1 MAVNF
6 GTGGPKQAAGTNTAG
21 SSERE
26 DLANFISM
34 ITRDETP
41 FLSSIGKTKSNAIL
55 HEWQTDELTP
65 PTLNAQYEGV
75 GFNDVSGSE
84 PAGLYRTRLGN
95 YCQISSKTV
104 SVSGTKRA
112 VDQAGVADEY
122 AYQLK
127 KRGTEL
133 RRDVEFSLVHTNQSS
148 TQGGIV
154 NPNTAGSITLPTYP
168 AQFSQTPVRQFG
180 GYQAFI
186 NFATDA
192 AQANSNGGTL
202 YIKGPTLVVGPN
214 GQAPVVGAGANGVAT
229 TQLAITASGTTPTSA
244 NDVLYI
250 APGTTNGTGSVFA
263 GTGTAGQVGNG
274 AANTPSTQSLQLTAV
289 DNLMQNIYQNG
300 GKATKIMLSPANRKA
315 FSARAQG
322 AGASSSTIVTSLQ
335 NTANV
340 RRNVDETG
348 SLRQSVE
355 VYMSDFGDIM
365 VVPNYVMG
373 LTSNVTNGGSTT
385 NIADFFGLVYDP
397 MWFQYAS
404 LRPLHEVDLGQ
415 LGDSIIGQIVE
426 EGSLEVRNPK
436 GCGMIVGMNGQ

>member
-1 MAVNF
+1 MATNF
-6 GTGGPKQAAGTNTAG
+6 GTGGPKQAAGSNGAG

-41 FLSSIGKTKSNAIL
+41 FLSSIGKTKANAIL

-65 PTLNAQYEGV
+65 PTINAQYEGV
-75 GFNDVSGSE
+75 GFNDVSGSQ
-84 PAGLYRTRLGN
+84 PAGLFRTRLGN
-95 YCQISSKTV
+95 YCQISAKTV

-148 TQGGIV
+148 SQGGAV
-154 NPNTAGSITLPTYP
+154 GPQSGSLPTYP
-168 AQFSQTPVRQFG
+168 AQFSQTPVRKFG
-180 GYQAFI
+180 GYQAFV
-186 NFATDA
+186 NYATDA

-202 YIKGPTLVVGPN
+202 YIKGPSLVVGPN
-214 GQAPVVGAGANGVAT
+214 GQAPVIGAGANGVAT
-229 TQLAITASGTTPTSA
+229 NQLAITASGGTATGA
-244 NDVLYI
+244 NDVLWI
-250 APGTTNGTGSVFA
+250 APGTTDGTGSVFA

-274 AANTPSTQSLQLTAV
+274 AANTPSTQALQLSAV

-300 GKATKIMLSPANRKA
+300 GKASKLMLSPANRKA

-322 AGASSSTIVTSLQ
+322 AGASSSSIVTNLQ

-340 RRNVDETG
+340 RRNIDEAG

-355 VYMSDFGDIM
+355 IYMSDFGDIM

-373 LTSNVTNGGSTT
+373 LSNTVANGNSTT
-385 NIADFFGLVYDP
+385 SVTDFFGFVYDP

-426 EGSLEVRNPK
+426 EGTLEVRNPK
-436 GCGMIVGMNGQ
+436 GCGMIVGLNGQ

>member
-1 MAVNF
+1 MATNF
-6 GTGGPKQAAGTNTAG
+6 GTGGPKQSAGTNTAG

-41 FLSSIGKTKSNAIL
+41 FMSSIGKTKANAIL

-65 PTLNAQYEGV
+65 PAINAQYEGV
-75 GFNDVSGSE
+75 GFNDISGSE
-84 PAGLYRTRLGN
+84 SPGLFRTRLGN
-95 YCQISSKTV
+95 YCQISAKTV

-133 RRDVEFSLVHTNQSS
+133 RRDVELSLVHSNQSS
-148 TQGGIV
+148 TQGGV
-154 NPNTAGSITLPTYP
+154 VGPQSGSLPTYP

-180 GYQAFI
+180 GYQAFV
-186 NFATDA
+186 NFSTDA
-192 AQANSNGGTL
+192 AQANSNGSSL
-202 YIKGPTLVVGPN
+202 YISGPTLVVGPL
-214 GQAPVVGAGANGVAT
+214 GQAPVLGAAAYGVAANK
-229 TQLAITASGTTPTSA
+229 LAITATGGTPANA
-244 NDVLYI
+244 NDVLWI
-250 APGTTNGTGSVFA
+250 APGTTDNTGSVFA
-263 GTGTAGQVGNG
+263 GTGTAGQPGNG
-274 AANTPSTQSLQLTAV
+274 ANNAPAVQSLQLTAV

-300 GKATKIMLSPANRKA
+300 GKATKLMLSPANRKA
-315 FSARAQG
+315 FSARSQG
-322 AGASSSTIVTSLQ
+322 AGASTSTLVTSIQ

-340 RRNVDETG
+340 RRNVDESG

-373 LTSNVTNGGSTT
+373 LTQTVQNGTSLQRVSIT
-385 NIADFFGLVYDP
+385 DFFGFVYDP

-426 EGSLEVRNPK
+426 EGTLEVRNPK
-436 GCGMIVGMNGQ
+436 GCGMIVGLNGQ